1 MANISFKV
9 RRTGNVNMILNT
21 IKALKNF
28 TPALKQIRKMQLRQ
42 IDEAF
47 KVSGK
52 NITGESW
59 KPLRPN
65 TVKQKISSGFLTN
78 ILVRTNKMRRSFKD
92 IKLNKNT
99 LQITSVGVPY
109 FAQHQLGK
117 SGSTF
122 KAKLPRRQM
131 LGHSPKMIK
140 DALKITSDYIIK
152 QAKSG

>member
-1 MANISFKV
+1 M
-9 RRTGNVNMILNT
+9 NMILNT
-21 IKALKNF
+21 IKALKDF
-28 TPALKQIRKMQLRQ
+28 TPALKQIRKMQLRE

-52 NITGESW
+52 NITGERW

-65 TVKQKISSGFLTN
+65 TVKQKIRSGFLTN
-78 ILVRTNKMRRSFKD
+78 ILVRTKKMRRSFRD

-109 FAQHQLGK
+109 FKDHQLGRT
-117 SGSTF
+117 GSTF
-122 KAKLPRRQM
+122 KPGVPRRQI
-131 LGHSPKMIK
+131 LGHSEKMIK

-152 QAKSG
+152 KAKSG